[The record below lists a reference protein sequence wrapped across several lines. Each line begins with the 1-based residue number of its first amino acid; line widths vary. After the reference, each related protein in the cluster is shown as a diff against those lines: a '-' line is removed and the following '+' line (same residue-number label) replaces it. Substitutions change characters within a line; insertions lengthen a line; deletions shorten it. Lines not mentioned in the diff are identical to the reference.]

1 MKMRKIRLFKML
13 EREYFK
19 RVSMRSEW
27 LIIRLKR
34 FRLRFKEKFR
44 LLKNRKISKKSIK
57 KRLSILS

>member
-1 MKMRKIRLFKML
+1 MKMRRIRLFKML

-44 LLKNRKISKKSIK
+44 LLKNLKISKKSIK
-57 KRLSILS
+57 KRLSTQS